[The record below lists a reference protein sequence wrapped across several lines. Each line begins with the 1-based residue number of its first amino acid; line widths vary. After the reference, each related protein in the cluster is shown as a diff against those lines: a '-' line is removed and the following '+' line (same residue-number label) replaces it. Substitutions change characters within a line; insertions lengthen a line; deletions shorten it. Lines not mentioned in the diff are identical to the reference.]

1 MSRIDYSKWDNLDEY
16 SDDDDDDNDGDI
28 GNSDDGMTQPRVT
41 RLDGP
46 SKVTFGGGSSS
57 SSSTATTTS
66 LINIEPTSSSLS
78 SSSCRNSNDD
88 KFSTATTKLSSTPNN
103 DENSSSSWTE
113 RGGLVESESTTIV
126 VDGNPQKRKL
136 YWSQDRYSVTLR
148 LELHLHGHTNN
159 NYGEEDEE
167 EEKREKIQSV
177 DVNGILPF
185 SDRHCATGSTRP
197 VLRCQGIITNANN
210 NNINKTKVI
219 GGNKNNNNI
228 DPNNLV
234 LLLEGELPHPVYIAE
249 DDDDDDVDWSVVQDN
264 SSRRFLM
271 ITLYKAVPMQGI
283 FVWWR
288 RPLMHFPE
296 LDLQQ
301 VKDDPTTTT
310 TPVASSSA
318 SAAGS
323 IIEPAAASPDFLKS
337 WEEAHKIFREGKMK
351 KNKTIV

>member
-16 SDDDDDDNDGDI
+16 SDDDDNDDDI
-28 GNSDDGMTQPRVT
+28 GNSDDGMTPRVT

-57 SSSTATTTS
+57 SSTATTTP
-66 LINIEPTSSSLS
+66 LINIEPTSSSSLS

-88 KFSTATTKLSSTPNN
+88 KFSTATTKLSSKTPNN

-113 RGGLVESESTTIV
+113 RGGLVESESTMI

-148 LELHLHGHTNN
+148 LELLLHGHNN
-159 NYGEEDEE
+159 NNGEEE

-210 NNINKTKVI
+210 NNNNTKVI
-219 GGNKNNNNI
+219 SVNKNNNNI

-234 LLLEGELPHPVYIAE
+234 LFLEGELPHPVYIAE
-249 DDDDDDVDWSVVQDN
+249 DDDDDVDWSVVRDD

-288 RPLMHFPE
+288 RPMMQFPE

-310 TPVASSSA
+310 PAASSSS

-323 IIEPAAASPDFLKS
+323 TIEPAASQDFLKS
-337 WEEAHKIFREGKMK
+337 WEEAHKIFREEKMK
-351 KNKTIV
+351 KKKTLV

>member
-66 LINIEPTSSSLS
+66 LINIEPTSSSLP
-78 SSSCRNSNDD
+78 SSSCRNSSDD
-88 KFSTATTKLSSTPNN
+88 KFSTATTTKLSSTPNN

-148 LELHLHGHTNN
+148 LELLLHGHNN
-159 NYGEEDEE
+159 NNGEEEEE

-249 DDDDDDVDWSVVQDN
+249 DDDNDVDWSVVQDD

-288 RPLMHFPE
+288 RPMMQFPE

-310 TPVASSSA
+310 SVAASSSA
-318 SAAGS
+318 AGS
-323 IIEPAAASPDFLKS
+323 TIEPAASPDFLKS

>member
-16 SDDDDDDNDGDI
+16 SDDDNDGDI
-28 GNSDDGMTQPRVT
+28 GNSDDGMTPRVT

-57 SSSTATTTS
+57 SSNTATTTP
-66 LINIEPTSSSLS
+66 LINIEPTSSSLY
-78 SSSCRNSNDD
+78 SSSCRNSSDD
-88 KFSTATTKLSSTPNN
+88 KISTATTKLSLTPNN
-103 DENSSSSWTE
+103 EENSSSSWTE

-148 LELHLHGHTNN
+148 LELLLHGHNN
-159 NYGEEDEE
+159 NNNGEEEE

-177 DVNGILPF
+177 DVDGILPF

-210 NNINKTKVI
+210 NNNNNTKVI
-219 GGNKNNNNI
+219 GVNKNNNNNI

-249 DDDDDDVDWSVVQDN
+249 DDDEDVDWSVVQDE

-288 RPLMHFPE
+288 RPMMHFPE

-310 TPVASSSA
+310 PAVASSA
-318 SAAGS
+318 AAGS
-323 IIEPAAASPDFLKS
+323 TIEPAAASQDFLKS
-337 WEEAHKIFREGKMK
+337 WEEAHKIFREEKMK
-351 KNKTIV
+351 KKKRLV